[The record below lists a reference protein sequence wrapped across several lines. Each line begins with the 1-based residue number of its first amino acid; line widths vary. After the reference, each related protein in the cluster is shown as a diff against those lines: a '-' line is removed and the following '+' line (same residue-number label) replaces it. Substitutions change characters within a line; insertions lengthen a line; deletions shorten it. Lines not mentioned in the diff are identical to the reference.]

1 MRRNRFRKKIGLENI
16 FMFRTPSKRG
26 YNAARLIF
34 VHCTTFF
41 EAGCAAT
48 RTVVDPA
55 TARSKYGCASGSI
68 LAEHSKVFSFNCQL
82 TVALCLQVA
91 PSIDFLR
98 CGVGP
103 QGYK

>member
-1 MRRNRFRKKIGLENI
+1 
-16 FMFRTPSKRG
+16 MFRTLSKRARLH
-26 YNAARLIF
+26 AARLIF

-41 EAGCAAT
+41 EAGCAAM

-82 TVALCLQVA
+82 TALCLRHSGA
-91 PSIDFLR
+91 FNRFLALR
-98 CGVGP
+98 CRP
-103 QGYK
+103 ARI